1 MEVCLTERNILSMT
15 LIYLLLAILA
25 IATVL
30 LILTI
35 CGVFK

>member
-1 MEVCLTERNILSMT
+1 MEVCLTERNLLLMII
-15 LIYLLLAILA
+15 IYALLAILA
-25 IATVL
+25 LATVL

>member
-1 MEVCLTERNILSMT
+1 MEVCLTERDLLFMII
-15 LIYLLLAILA
+15 IYLLLAFLA
-25 IATVL
+25 IATAL